1 MKTRDVAIIRRYQTV
16 DVYGYEIM
24 DENLVRHVV
33 EVQSAVLDVEPTE
46 FARGT
51 DQQHL
56 DIIACGAVLTNL
68 TPGATYHRVDREMVD
83 RAYRAAVKIQSLERL
98 TA

>member
-1 MKTRDVAIIRRYQTV
+1 MNTRDVAIVRRYQTA
-16 DVYGYEIM
+16 DIYGFEVIDDM
-24 DENLVRHVV
+24 LQRHVV
-33 EVQSAVLDVEPTE
+33 EISAAVLDVEPKE

-56 DIIACGAVLTNL
+56 DTVACGAVLSNL
-68 TPGATYHRVDREMVD
+68 TPDATYHRVDREMVD
-83 RAYRAAVKIQSLERL
+83 RAYRAALRLQSFERL

>member
-1 MKTRDVAIIRRYQTV
+1 MNTRDVAIVRRYQTV
-16 DVYGYEIM
+16 DVYGYELI
-24 DENLVRHVV
+24 DEKLHRHVV
-33 EVQSAVLDVEPTE
+33 EIQSSVLDVEPSE

-68 TPGATYHRVDREMVD
+68 TPDATYHRVDREMVD
-83 RAYRAAVKIQSLERL
+83 RAYRAAVRLQSFERL

>member
-1 MKTRDVAIIRRYQTV
+1 MKPRDVAIIRRYQTV

-24 DENLVRHVV
+24 DENLQRHVV
-33 EVQSAVLDVEPTE
+33 EVQASVLDVEPTE

-56 DIIACGAVLTNL
+56 DIVACGAVLTNL
-68 TPGATYHRVDREMVD
+68 IPDATYHRVDREMVD
-83 RAYRAAVKIQSLERL
+83 RAYRAAVKIQSFERL

>member
-1 MKTRDVAIIRRYQTV
+1 MNTRDVAIVRRYQTA
-16 DVYGYEIM
+16 DVYGYQVV
-24 DENLVRHVV
+24 DSDLHRHVV
-33 EVQSAVLDVEPTE
+33 EISAEVLNVEPKE

-56 DIIACGAVLTNL
+56 DIVACGAVLINL
-68 TPGATYHRVDREMVD
+68 YPDTRYHRVDREMVD
-83 RAYRAAVKIQSLERL
+83 RTYRAALRIQSFERL